1 MTSEG
6 TDAAAAVP
14 VDTTGDGIADSMG
27 YDTTGDGKIDAVDQ
41 NGDGKIDYTFGS
53 SFASIGSIMNPTPNP
68 EVPVVE
74 ASVGVMVGDMP
85 DVAGQITKLA
95 DLHAQGILSDSDF
108 AAA

>member
-41 NGDGKIDYTFGS
+41 NGDGKIDYTFGY

-68 EVPVVE
+68 EATDPGGTLKIKTFDFGERLGMHVE
-74 ASVGVMVGDMP
+74 AQEKEGLCEV
-85 DVAGQITKLA
+85 
-95 DLHAQGILSDSDF
+95 
-108 AAA
+108 